1 MLPTKKDPEIP
12 VSARYESPKPARPL
26 MFGPNIIG
34 TAGGLQYPDDIFS
47 GSLYRVGTCDKGY
60 ERDYGGTVFGLDAS
74 LSSSVYGASQTIQPS
89 SMRFLACIKS

>member
-1 MLPTKKDPEIP
+1 MPILRLLKSATFP
-12 VSARYESPKPARPL
+12 V